1 MLDVRTRLRLGS
13 FQLDVALTAA
23 MGKVTVVVGESGSGK
38 TTLLRLVAGLLR
50 PDQGA
55 ITLGAR
61 VLVDRERSVFVPP
74 ESRPV
79 GYVAQDYALFPH
91 LTAEENVGFGLT
103 ASRLPRI
110 EVRERTR
117 AALERFGLG
126 GLATRHPRELS
137 GGQQQRVVLA
147 RALVLDPEVLLL
159 DEPLSALDLV
169 SRRSV
174 RAELRRTLE
183 SLSCATLLVTHQPD
197 EALSLGDRMVVLE
210 SGRITASGTQGE
222 LAHDPR
228 SPYIAEFFGPASG
241 R

>member
-137 GGQQQRVVLA
+137 GGQQQRVALA
-147 RALVLDPEVLLL
+147 RALVLL